1 MRRSRREIEVK
12 LPFDSPT
19 AARERLEALGARLIH
34 DRRFEDNVLF
44 DRHDNPLKTAGQL
57 LRVRRDGPRALLTF
71 KAPVPGR
78 HQHKIRAEEETE
90 VTNPDSLERILEGLG
105 FSPVYRYQK
114 YRTLWRLGD
123 LHVCLDET
131 PLGCFVEL
139 EGAPQAIDAAAA
151 RLGFGPEDY
160 VLESY
165 LELHATWATER
176 GEELGDMVFAAG
188 GEQRS

>member
-34 DRRFEDNVLF
+34 ERRFEDNVLF
-44 DRHDNPLKTAGQL
+44 DRDENPLKTDRKL
-57 LRVRRDGPRALLTF
+57 LRVRRDGPQALLTY
-71 KAPVPGR
+71 KAPVPGQHR
-78 HQHKIRAEEETE
+78 HKTRLEEETAIAD
-90 VTNPDSLERILEGLG
+90 PDSLERILDGLG

-114 YRTLWRLGD
+114 YRTLWELGE

-139 EGAPQAIDAAAA
+139 EGEPQAIDDVAA
-151 RLGFGPEDY
+151 RLGFGPDDY

-165 LELHATWATER
+165 LELHARWAAER
-176 GEELGDMVFAAG
+176 GEERGDMVFRVDEEPQA
-188 GEQRS
+188 